1 MVNVDDEE
9 GCANDKWSIRFHRD
23 EDATKGV
30 CFTADGTRPGKLI
43 DCFVGGELL
52 VGLKPLGLGI
62 IRAVGVPVDG
72 LGGYDVSVIKRA
84 MPVDS

>member
-1 MVNVDDEE
+1 MGNEKGCTDDQ
-9 GCANDKWSIRFHRD
+9 WSLRFHRD
-23 EDATKGV
+23 EGATKGI
-30 CFTADGTRPGKLI
+30 CFTAGGMRPGKLI

-62 IRAVGVPVDG
+62 IKSLGVPVDG

-84 MPVDS
+84 VAVDG

>member
-1 MVNVDDEE
+1 MVNVGGGEDRTDDQ
-9 GCANDKWSIRFHRD
+9 WSLRFHCD
-23 EDATKGV
+23 EGATKGICV
-30 CFTADGTRPGKLI
+30 SINGTRPGKLI

-62 IRAVGVPVDG
+62 IKSTGVPVDG

-84 MPVDS
+84 VAVDS